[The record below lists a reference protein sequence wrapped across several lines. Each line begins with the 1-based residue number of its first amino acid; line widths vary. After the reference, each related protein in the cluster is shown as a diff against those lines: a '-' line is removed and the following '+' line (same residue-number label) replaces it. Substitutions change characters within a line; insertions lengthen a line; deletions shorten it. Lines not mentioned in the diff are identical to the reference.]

1 MEGAVEGERG
11 GRPTMRIA
19 LSLALLLVA
28 AGLEGDQ
35 AEPET
40 RLVDLNVIA
49 LDAHGQPVGDLT
61 ADDFQV
67 SDSGKPQKIEFFRH
81 YDSKLSAAPALGLD
95 EHSNRAGANISRAT
109 VVLLDFLNESF
120 GTLGAAQ
127 NQLVRYLSSVEDAG
141 DLYLYFLTLDGRL
154 FPVRGIPLTEPPS
167 EPADT
172 WTRQIKPLMENA
184 QRTVL
189 GVRQTQ
195 NDLAVREKLTF
206 AALEDLAGELSRVPG
221 HKNIV
226 WVTDGIPVILGPS
239 RSDIGQSID
248 YTPMIQ
254 RLAAALDRSGIA
266 IYPVRQVMLG
276 SSGDLGGQAG
286 GRGGRGGFSGT
297 STGLGDLD
305 TLDQFAGLTGGR
317 PDSGKD
323 VGAAIKQAMQ
333 DVRTSYQIGYYPA
346 GQNWDGKFHKIRVAS
361 KRKGVR
367 LQTKTGYYAWP
378 EPPEALAQ
386 EAIRQAA
393 TAAFDATEIGLRAK
407 VSADPQD
414 RSVVSFDSHIDAN
427 DVVLVQ
433 DGATYR
439 GQLKVALADYP
450 AEGPPQI
457 SPIVSI
463 NLSYSPADHDQV
475 LKEGIPFAQK
485 LQLPGNI
492 KTVRLIV
499 FDQGSNAIGSIS
511 LPSKSSDH
519 SQ

>member
-1 MEGAVEGERG
+1 
-11 GRPTMRIA
+11 MRIA
-19 LSLALLLVA
+19 IALALLL
-28 AGLEGDQ
+28 AGARLEGDQ
-35 AEPET
+35 AEPVN
-40 RLVDLNVIA
+40 RLVNLNVIA
-49 LDAHGQPVGDLT
+49 LDAHGQPAGDLT
-61 ADDFQV
+61 VDDFQV
-67 SDSGKPQKIEFFRH
+67 SDNGKPQKIAFFRH

-95 EHSNRAGANISRAT
+95 ERSNRAGANVSRAT
-109 VVLLDFLNESF
+109 VILLDFLNESF
-120 GTLGAAQ
+120 GTLGSAQ
-127 NQLVRYLSSVEDAG
+127 NELVRYLSSVEDAG
-141 DLYLYFLTLDGRL
+141 DLYLYFLTLNGQL

-167 EPADT
+167 EAADS

-189 GVRQTQ
+189 GVRQAQ

-206 AALEDLAGELSRVPG
+206 AALEDLAGQLSRVPG

-226 WVTDGIPVILGPS
+226 WVTDGIPVILGPN
-239 RSDIGQSID
+239 RSDTGQSID
-248 YTPMIQ
+248 FTPLIQ
-254 RLAAALDRSGIA
+254 RLGAALDRSGIA

-276 SSGDLGGQAG
+276 SDGLG
-286 GRGGRGGFSGT
+286 GRGGRGASGG
-297 STGLGDLD
+297 SGLGDLD

-323 VGAAIKQAMQ
+323 IGAAIKQAMQ
-333 DVRTSYQIGYYPA
+333 DLRTSYQIGYYPA
-346 GQNWDGKFHKIRVAS
+346 EQNWDGKFHKIRVAS
-361 KRKGVR
+361 KRKGVH

-393 TAAFDATEIGLRAK
+393 AAAFDATEIGMRAK

-414 RSVVSFDSHIDAN
+414 RSVVLFDSRIDAD

-433 DGATYR
+433 DGAAYR
-439 GQLKVALADYP
+439 GQLRIALAYYP

-457 SPIVSI
+457 SAIFSSD
-463 NLSYSPADHDQV
+463 LSYSSADRDRV

-492 KTVRLIV
+492 RTVRLIV

-511 LPSKSSDH
+511 LPSKSSD
-519 SQ
+519 QR